1 MRRQSGL
8 AATRAPRRG
17 NPCRRADAPGAHPYK
32 SLQITYITNRQPHP
46 RPNVGLPPRSSRP
59 RRYAANVGLLPR
71 SSRSR
76 DAPRPKGRN
85 RDAHPA
91 RSAQSPWG
99 RTLRVAPLK
108 GARSRRRVGS
118 TQQKKIAQRQ
128 PSAPPRRPCR
138 LRSSADAEPF
148 AGWPLLTPGC
158 GGYARSCPGLPSRC
172 AAKAAWRLR
181 AHLVAAIR
189 VTGRMHRGA
198 SLQVASNHPYNESP
212 TSPAPNVGLPPR
224 SSRPRRHAPKRLQPR
239 RPPGA

>member
-1 MRRQSGL
+1 MALLSPGCGGYARSCPGL
-8 AATRAPRRG
+8 PSRCAAKAAWRLRALLVAATRVAGRMHRG
-17 NPCRRADAPGAHPYK
+17 A
-32 SLQITYITNRQPHP
+32 SLQVAANHLYNESPTSPA
-46 RPNVGLPPRSSRP
+46 PNVGLPPRSSRP

-99 RTLRVAPLK
+99 RTLRWPHSKARVAAAEW
-108 GARSRRRVGS
+108 GRRN
-118 TQQKKIAQRQ
+118 QKKIAQRQ

-148 AGWPLLTPGC
+148 AGWPLTPGC

-189 VTGRMHRGA
+189 VTGRMHRGCI
-198 SLQVASNHPYNESP
+198 P
-212 TSPAPNVGLPPR
+212 TSRFKSPI
-224 SSRPRRHAPKRLQPR
+224 
-239 RPPGA
+239 